1 MMIFKRVFFMKRIQ
15 LQSVIDYFSTLVK
28 HYQAIQQKSQIPSLY
43 KIVGKEICKDT
54 SNELFVIQVY
64 GKNVFL
70 RMTPNELAADDKML
84 SGFSALDVRTITYF
98 ACKEHLKSDQ
108 QKTPQSK
115 QNVLYRIIAMTFSR
129 RHKKQMLVIEQENK
143 AEIISASVSDI
154 SKNPEMIDGFSSRD
168 AHQIGYVAG
177 IEATLDNPKK

>member
-1 MMIFKRVFFMKRIQ
+1 MKRIQ
-15 LQSVIDYFSTLVK
+15 LQSVIDYFSTLLK
-28 HYQAIQQKSQIPSLY
+28 HYQAIQQKFQIPSLY

-70 RMTPNELAADDKML
+70 RMTSKELAADDKML
-84 SGFSALDVRTITYF
+84 SGFSPLDVRTITYF
-98 ACKEHLKSDQ
+98 ACKEHIESNA
-108 QKTPQSK
+108 QKAPHSNR
-115 QNVLYRIIAMTFSR
+115 NVLYRVIAMTFSR

-143 AEIISASVSDI
+143 AEIISDSVANI

-168 AHQIGYVAG
+168 AHRIGYAAG
-177 IEATLDNPKK
+177 IEATLDKPKS